1 MVSLGNRKK
10 LVAAFAALILVSGL
24 AGCRGDG
31 SKTPAILTPSASDT
45 PQATPT
51 ITPTPE
57 PLALKVNGE
66 GVPLVEYQAQLT
78 QLIAADEQ
86 AGKTR
91 SADEQRQAVLDEL
104 IDQTLLAQAAR
115 EAGFSLDEA
124 ALQARID
131 ALAGQLG
138 GQAALDEWM
147 TANGYSPESFRKAL
161 ERAAASA
168 WQRDEMIK
176 TVPETAEQVRVQ
188 QILVRDAATADELHR
203 QLEAGADFATLASKY
218 DPIAGGILGWFPR
231 GYLTQPAVEEAA
243 FALQPGQYSPVIET
257 DFGYHIVFVLEREA
271 DRPLSV
277 DASIT
282 LQHKA
287 LAAWLESKRNASSIE
302 ILAP

>member
-1 MVSLGNRKK
+1 MPSLKTHKK
-10 LVAAFAALILVSGL
+10 IAAAIAVLLLASGL

-31 SKTPAILTPSASDT
+31 SKTPTPETPLASET

-51 ITPTPE
+51 ATPIPE

-66 GVPLVEYQAQLT
+66 GVPLVEFQAHLFQLT
-78 QLIAADEQ
+78 TADEQ

-91 SADEQRQAVLDEL
+91 TADEQRQAVLDEL

-115 EAGFSLDEA
+115 EAGFTMDDA
-124 ALQARID
+124 AIQARID

-138 GQAALDEWM
+138 GQTALDEWM

-168 WQRDEMIK
+168 WQRDDVIK
-176 TVPETAEQVRVQ
+176 TVPETAEQVRAQ
-188 QILVRDAATADELHR
+188 QILVRDAATAEELHR
-203 QLEAGADFATLASKY
+203 QLEAGADFATLAAKY

-243 FALQPGQYSPVIET
+243 FALQPGQYSLVIET
-257 DFGYHIVFVLEREA
+257 DFGYHIVFILERDA
-271 DRPLSV
+271 NRPLSV

-287 LAAWLESKRNASSIE
+287 LATWLESKRNASNIE